1 MQFCPTSRGR
11 LYGDLAFA
19 VLVPTAFAQFLFDM
33 RPSGEP
39 WQVITKFG
47 LGAVY
52 SVLGIL
58 GNDLSIE
65 RPRPRLRVH
74 AYYITQCL
82 IASAAIL
89 IRPER
94 GGLFILC
101 MPLIAQ
107 SIFDYTWRGA
117 ALITV
122 WLYAASIGIYWSRG
136 LPVTLE
142 VSIAYLPAFLF
153 TLLFSVI
160 TREASFGK
168 RRAEKMSA
176 ELAAA
181 NEQLR
186 ANAAQAQELATT
198 HERNR
203 LAREIHDG
211 LGHYLTVIKVQLD
224 AASAL
229 LATEPQRAA
238 ESVAKAA
245 RLAGEALD
253 DVRRSVGTLRN
264 DDRPPLADLLGQLAS
279 DATPAPA
286 LRIEGTPRLLGAAAE
301 HALYRTAQEGLTNLR
316 KHAAATAATLTL
328 DFRDASRVRLT
339 LADNG
344 RGASAPASGGKSA
357 GYGLRGLRERIEV
370 LGGTLTAANG
380 PEGGF
385 TLSAEVPA

>member
-1 MQFCPTSRGR
+1 MQCTPTARGKI
-11 LYGDLAFA
+11 YGDLAFA
-19 VLVPTAFAQFLFDM
+19 VLVPIAFAQFLFDT

-39 WQVITKFG
+39 WQVITKFA
-47 LGAVY
+47 LGALY
-52 SVLGIL
+52 TVLGIL
-58 GNDLSIE
+58 ANDLSRE
-65 RPRPRLRVH
+65 RPRFRTH
-74 AYYITQCL
+74 AYYVAQCV
-82 IASAAIL
+82 ISSAVIL
-89 IRPER
+89 IIPGR

-107 SIFDYTWRGA
+107 SVFDYTWRGA
-117 ALITV
+117 AVITI
-122 WLYAASIGIYWSRG
+122 WMYAVSVGIFWSRG
-136 LPVTLE
+136 LPVLLE
-142 VSIAYLPAFLF
+142 VSLAYLPAFLF

-176 ELAAA
+176 ELATA

-186 ANAAQAQELATT
+186 ANAAQAEELATT

-224 AASAL
+224 AAGAL
-229 LATEPQRAA
+229 LATDPARAA

-245 RLAGEALD
+245 RLASEALD

-264 DDRPPLADLLGQLAS
+264 DDRPPLADLLRQLAT

-286 LRIEGTPRLLGAAAE
+286 IRIEGTPRLLGAAAE

-316 KHAAATAATLTL
+316 KHATATAATLTL
-328 DFRDASRVRLT
+328 DFRDANRVRLT

-344 RGASAPASGGKSA
+344 RGAPPSPALGSHGA

-370 LGGTLTAANG
+370 LGGTLTAANR

-385 TLSAEVPA
+385 MLSAEVPA